1 MFNNK
6 VVTKLANENL
16 KYTRAQYR
24 EKLQLDLKHERPP
37 MISEKEWKALIEYA
51 MLAANPFFSRLLSKA
66 AYTPCGIL
74 INLCR
79 IVLMDM
85 CLVFATITIR
95 SRLSFHNCKCENTY
109 FVDYT
114 VVAFLICWLILDH
127 WFIV

>member
-1 MFNNK
+1 VGSVCKPVGILNRSAGSGAMQAWRQNNFTGVLNRPAGSEAMFGK
-6 VVTKLANENL
+6 QKS
-16 KYTRAQYR
+16 K
-24 EKLQLDLKHERPP
+24 K
-37 MISEKEWKALIEYA
+37 

-85 CLVFATITIR
+85 CLVFATITIQF
-95 SRLSFHNCKCENTY
+95 RLSFHNCKCENTY

-114 VVAFLICWLILDH
+114 VVVFLICWLILDH